1 MVPERERTARQT
13 PDTREIVRPRSRPS
27 LAGRHGLLE
36 CAIDDRLGG
45 DQCPTIGVEFVG
57 KGEFLRGEAV
67 LQLARS
73 SGQAPLIIAALQAIT
88 VDGSMEATRLKA

>member
-27 LAGRHGLLE
+27 LAGRLGLLE

-45 DQCPTIGVEFVG
+45 DQCPTIGVEFAG

-67 LQLARS
+67 RKAVNPNLTRA
-73 SGQAPLIIAALQAIT
+73 GFH
-88 VDGSMEATRLKA
+88 VDPHTGFWQPRLRRHS